1 MEPRLSGSKTRRN
14 SRDEG
19 FTLIE
24 LLVTVVVLAILASIS
39 LKVIDA
45 KEAAYIAVMKSNLRT
60 LTLAETIYYDE
71 NYKYAPAISQLEVN
85 IAPNVQLLL
94 LGGPSGYTAR
104 AMHQLVGSQ
113 WCAVFM
119 GDPSPAAIYRP
130 ATDEGVI
137 VCGPKGGGGGGGG
150 GSGGGPKSKG

>member
-1 MEPRLSGSKTRRN
+1 MQQRVSARRN
-14 SRDEG
+14 RRWNRKKG
-19 FTLIE
+19 FTLVE
-24 LLVTVVVLAILASIS
+24 MLVTVVVLGILASIS
-39 LKVIDA
+39 LRVIDA

-71 NYKYAPAISQLEVN
+71 NFKYAAAISQLDVN

-104 AMHQLVGSQ
+104 AMHELVASQ

-137 VCGPKGGGGGGGG
+137 VCGSKGGGGGGGG
-150 GSGGGPKSKG
+150 GGGKGKGG